1 MIDKIKIVRG
11 DSVNPYYNLAQEEY
25 LTTTVQDRELIV
37 YLWQNK
43 HTIVIGRNQNAW
55 QECKV
60 EEFLQDGGKIV
71 RRLSGGGAVYHDLGN
86 LNFTFCVKKANYD
99 VDKQLMV
106 ILTALKALGINAKK
120 TGRNDIT
127 IEQKKFSGNAF
138 YKQGDYCY
146 HHGTLLLSVDS
157 EQMLNFLNVDKAKLQ
172 SKGVDSIKSRVTNL
186 QEYYPDIT
194 VDLMCAQIRLAV
206 QKIYNCAVEDYVVN
220 DLDKTKIKELMQ
232 KFNDWDWIFG
242 RKIKFTNHLKQRFSW
257 GSVEF
262 YIYVDEGRVK
272 DIEIYSDAM
281 QQDFILLLK
290 NGLKNCLYIKRE
302 LIERIEKLAKDD
314 IVKNDLVNLIQVDL

>member
-43 HTIVIGRNQNAW
+43 HTIVIGRNQNVW

-86 LNFTFCVKKANYD
+86 LNFTFCVKKADYD

-106 ILTALKALGINAKK
+106 ILTALKDLGINAKK

-157 EQMLNFLNVDKAKLQ
+157 EQMLKFLNVDKAKLQ
-172 SKGVDSIKSRVTNL
+172 SKGVDSVKSRVTNL

-262 YIYVDEGRVK
+262 YIYVNEGRVK

-281 QQDFILLLK
+281 KQDFILLLK
-290 NGLKNCLYIKRE
+290 SGLKDCLYIKRE

-314 IVKNDLVNLIQVDL
+314 IMKNDLVNLIQVDL

>member
-25 LTTTVQDRELIV
+25 LTTTVEDGELIV

-43 HTIVIGRNQNAW
+43 HTIVIGRNQNVW

-60 EEFLQDGGKIV
+60 EDFLQDGGKIV

-86 LNFTFCVKKANYD
+86 LNFTFCVKKADYD

-106 ILTALKALGINAKK
+106 ILTALQALGINAKK

-127 IEQKKFSGNAF
+127 IKQKKFSGNAF
-138 YKQGDYCY
+138 YRQGDYCY
-146 HHGTLLLSVDS
+146 HHGTLLLSIDS
-157 EQMLNFLNVDKAKLQ
+157 EKMLRFLNVDKAKLQ
-172 SKGVDSIKSRVTNL
+172 SKGVDSVKSRVTNL
-186 QEYYPDIT
+186 QEHNSDIT
-194 VDLMCAQIRLAV
+194 VELMCEQIKIATH
-206 QKIYNCAVEDYVVN
+206 KIYNCDVEDYTVN
-220 DLDKTKIKELMQ
+220 DLDKIKIKELMQ
-232 KFNDWDWIFG
+232 KFNDWNWIFG

-302 LIERIEKLAKDD
+302 LIEQIEKLAKDD
-314 IVKNDLVNLIQVDL
+314 TMKNDLVNLIQVDL